1 MNPAVTVTHA
11 EGEYPVYIEAG
22 ILPRLPE
29 LAREHLPH
37 RRTAL
42 IADRTVAR
50 LYREFLD
57 GSNAA
62 WRTRDKT
69 CDDVTPEGWGV
80 LDFPA
85 GEASKVREVWAG
97 LTDRLVSLG
106 FGRDAGI
113 IALGGGVTGDLA
125 GFVAATFM
133 RGVPVMQVP
142 TTLLA
147 MLDASVGGK
156 VGVDTAA
163 GKNLVGAFHP
173 PVAVVADPL
182 TLRTLDER
190 AFRSGLAEAVK
201 HALVADEGHLAWI
214 DANAAPLLARDVDR
228 LTALIRR
235 SIEIKT
241 VIVESD
247 EREEGRRALL
257 NAGHTLA
264 HAIEQAS
271 GYAVLHGEAVAIGLV
286 LEAAVGEATGA
297 TEAGTRSRIEATLQ
311 RLGLPVA
318 LPSGIAAEALL
329 AAVGRDKKN
338 RAGVPGFAFIESPG
352 RPAAPEG
359 QWVTPVH
366 PELLQRIL
374 SREG

>member
-1 MNPAVTVTHA
+1 
-11 EGEYPVYIEAG
+11 
-22 ILPRLPE
+22 
-29 LAREHLPH
+29 
-37 RRTAL
+37 
-42 IADRTVAR
+42 
-50 LYREFLD
+50 
-57 GSNAA
+57 
-62 WRTRDKT
+62 
-69 CDDVTPEGWGV
+69 
-80 LDFPA
+80 
-85 GEASKVREVWAG
+85 
-97 LTDRLVSLG
+97 
-106 FGRDAGI
+106 
-113 IALGGGVTGDLA
+113 
-125 GFVAATFM
+125 
-133 RGVPVMQVP
+133 
-142 TTLLA
+142 
-147 MLDASVGGK
+147 VGGK
-156 VGVDTAA
+156 VGVDTAD

-214 DANAAPLLARDVDR
+214 DANAAPLLRRDLDR

-271 GYAVLHGEAVAIGLV
+271 GYGVLHGEAVAIGLV
-286 LEAAVGEATGA
+286 LEAAIGEATGA
-297 TEAGTRSRIEATLQ
+297 TEPGTRSRIEATLQ

-366 PELLQRIL
+366 SELLQRIL
-374 SREG
+374 AREA

>member
-1 MNPAVTVTHA
+1 VNPAVTITHA

-22 ILPRLPE
+22 ILASLPE
-29 LAREHLPH
+29 LARTHLPG

-62 WRTRDKT
+62 WRTREKT
-69 CDDVTPEGWGV
+69 CDDVAAEGWGV
-80 LDFPA
+80 LEFPA
-85 GEASKVREVWAG
+85 GEASKVREVWTE

-133 RGVPVMQVP
+133 RGVPFMQVP

-156 VGVDTAA
+156 VGVDTAH

-214 DANAAPLLARDVDR
+214 DANAAPLLGRDLDR

-235 SIEIKT
+235 SVEIKT

-286 LEAAVGEATGA
+286 LEAAIGEATGA
-297 TEAGTRSRIEATLQ
+297 TEPGTRARIASTLE
-311 RLGLPVA
+311 RLGLPVT
-318 LPSGIAAEALL
+318 LPSGIAAESLL

-352 RPAAPEG
+352 RPSAPEG
-359 QWVTPVH
+359 SWVTPVH

-374 SREG
+374 AREG

>member
-57 GSNAA
+57 GSNTA

-69 CDDVTPEGWGV
+69 CDDATAEGWGV

-97 LTDRLVSLG
+97 LTDRLVTLG

-156 VGVDTAA
+156 VGVDTAD

-214 DANAAPLLARDVDR
+214 DANAAPLLGRDLDR

-297 TEAGTRSRIEATLQ
+297 TEPGTRSRIEATLQ

-366 PELLQRIL
+366 PDLLQRIL